1 HRKAIN
7 LMETELPHLTASI
20 DIPAMVEER
29 INELPVL
36 QVEALMM
43 DVMKEHF
50 TYINIFG
57 GVLGALIGGF
67 QVLFMYYFY

>member
-1 HRKAIN
+1 
-7 LMETELPHLTASI
+7 M
-20 DIPAMVEER
+20 DI
-29 INELPVL
+29 
-36 QVEALMM
+36 
-43 DVMKEHF
+43 MKEHF